1 MENLSMEV
9 VSAMSAEK
17 PFKTYKKTILGKVAI
32 KVFNPLVQRPEEL
45 LLKGDPR
52 KNEKGCFIDVWSE
65 QENVYLKRMNER
77 HMREGILIPFDRG
90 KTPVDEKI
98 NKFNVLTDEELY
110 DLVNSPFFK
119 LRNALNKM
127 TSQAPVLR
135 LITIAEDE
143 EKSEK
148 ILKEIRARLAE
159 LQELEYTD
167 AS

>member
-1 MENLSMEV
+1 
-9 VSAMSAEK
+9 
-17 PFKTYKKTILGKVAI
+17 
-32 KVFNPLVQRPEEL
+32 
-45 LLKGDPR
+45 
-52 KNEKGCFIDVWSE
+52 
-65 QENVYLKRMNER
+65 
-77 HMREGILIPFDRG
+77 
-90 KTPVDEKI
+90 
-98 NKFNVLTDEELY
+98 
-110 DLVNSPFFK
+110 
-119 LRNALNKM
+119 M